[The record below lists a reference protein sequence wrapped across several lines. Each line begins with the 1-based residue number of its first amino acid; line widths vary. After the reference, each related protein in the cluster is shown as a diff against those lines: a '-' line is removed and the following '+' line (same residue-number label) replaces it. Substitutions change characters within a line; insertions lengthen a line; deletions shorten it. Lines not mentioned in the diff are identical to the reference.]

1 MLEREQ
7 GTREKTPPPPP
18 PPPKKPNFVN
28 VFGIFPRVFFSFYSP
43 SSAHTQPCYQRSSFL
58 NFSFIFVRE
67 EKAERKRKG
76 VFFFLLGRKT
86 AERNHSSFS
95 PPSFVAGHSNS
106 FSSEHTMLTLPSR
119 LAAPVAPR
127 SRVARGGR
135 PAVVVAGEL
144 YRTGGREL
152 VY

>member
-7 GTREKTPPPPP
+7 GTRENTPPPPP

-76 VFFFLLGRKT
+76 VFFFFAWEKNSGKKPLFVFPPFFCCWAFKLLFFRTQDADPALEARRACGASVTRCSRGTPRGRGC
-86 AERNHSSFS
+86 R
-95 PPSFVAGHSNS
+95 
-106 FSSEHTMLTLPSR
+106 
-119 LAAPVAPR
+119 
-127 SRVARGGR
+127 
-135 PAVVVAGEL
+135 
-144 YRTGGREL
+144 
-152 VY
+152 

>member
-7 GTREKTPPPPP
+7 GTREKTPPPP

-76 VFFFLLGRKT
+76 VFFFFCLGEKQRKETTLRFPPLLLLLGIQTPFLQNTRC
-86 AERNHSSFS
+86 
-95 PPSFVAGHSNS
+95 
-106 FSSEHTMLTLPSR
+106 
-119 LAAPVAPR
+119 
-127 SRVARGGR
+127 
-135 PAVVVAGEL
+135 
-144 YRTGGREL
+144 
-152 VY
+152 